1 MLVGEETGRVRAI
14 DVEKRKEMFRYR
26 QHLAR
31 VCTIDVG
38 PGGVVATG
46 SKDGEVLVWDARA
59 NAVAHRF

>member
-1 MLVGEETGRVRAI
+1 
-14 DVEKRKEMFRYR
+14 VEKRKEMFRYR

-31 VCTIDVG
+31 VGTIDVG